1 MKPILQLNLKKYK
14 SNYIYI
20 KYIYKIFNIRN
31 IYYEIYFITLILFL
45 YKMLYII
52 MYCFRIFHFD
62 KFIKFNFQCINY
74 NT

>member
-31 IYYEIYFITLILFL
+31 IYYEIYF
-45 YKMLYII
+45 YY
-52 MYCFRIFHFD
+52 
-62 KFIKFNFQCINY
+62 FNFIFI
-74 NT
+74 